1 MDIKVMP
8 TSAKNASGVEE
19 VFFEM
24 AKLVKQRLDEDDEV
38 IPVQPSQQLAGEKKK
53 SRFFR
58 KAKQ

>member
-38 IPVQPSQQLAGEKKK
+38 IPVQPSHQLAGEKKK